1 MNNCV
6 LLVKMFAGGFNV
18 NNIGHEIIDY
28 YLPDDSDKYHIF
40 VPPYGNVSDQKN
52 IGPILLL
59 EKTSVSYILRVVA
72 VIKNH
77 SIDDSNFD
85 LVKYDGKPLTQIL
98 FSEEEKEDEVN
109 EFQLSTF
116 KCKKTDYYKTRDLN
130 LFIIPANKA
139 DGPFSKDNRATLIEQ
154 FKEKYKDATLIEL
167 KDKKPWHNISYVED
181 DSPDYEIINRKILKK
196 ATNNS
201 IHDVAN
207 GSTGSLEYDQDNLLK
222 YIDKEYDENAVTSF
236 FYSLLKEK
244 PDLAK
249 KFVAFITK
257 NKDKGEIVKVKKQEL
272 ALTKNQILINRYIN
286 ASKRKC
292 KSLGTHLKAIE
303 KLKKEGR
310 LSEAEL
316 SKIGDQNAIPF
327 EKGIIDLFVE
337 TKESFIVIENKIKSD
352 LNGKNVNSD
361 GEEVSQLSKYDQYL
375 SLIAGGKQRYLFVFA
390 PDYNSDFLIDR
401 NLSANFRKIEYSE
414 IYSFFKEKLSSE
426 LSTGGVWN
434 NKYLLFL
441 NTLKKHS
448 ISLEDEMLIRF
459 KNAIKN

>member
-1 MNNCV
+1 MILHC
-6 LLVKMFAGGFNV
+6 LYL
-18 NNIGHEIIDY
+18 HSYDIIW
-28 YLPDDSDKYHIF
+28 LH
-40 VPPYGNVSDQKN
+40 NWW
-52 IGPILLL
+52 
-59 EKTSVSYILRVVA
+59 T
-72 VIKNH
+72 
-77 SIDDSNFD
+77 
-85 LVKYDGKPLTQIL
+85 
-98 FSEEEKEDEVN
+98 
-109 EFQLSTF
+109 
-116 KCKKTDYYKTRDLN
+116 C
-130 LFIIPANKA
+130 
-139 DGPFSKDNRATLIEQ
+139 SKDNRATLIEQ

-181 DSPDYEIINRKILKK
+181 DSHDYEIINRKILKK

-257 NKDKGEIVKVKKQEL
+257 NKDKGEIVKLKKQEL

-286 ASKRKC
+286 ASKRKR
-292 KSLGTHLKAIE
+292 KSLETHLKAIE
-303 KLKKEGR
+303 KLKKEDR

-316 SKIGDQNAIPF
+316 SKISNQNAIPF